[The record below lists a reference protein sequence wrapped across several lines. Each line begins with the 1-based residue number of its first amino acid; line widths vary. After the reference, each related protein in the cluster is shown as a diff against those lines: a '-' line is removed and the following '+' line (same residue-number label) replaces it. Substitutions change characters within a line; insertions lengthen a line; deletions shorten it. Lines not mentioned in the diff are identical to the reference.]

1 MSIQSYIEPW
11 NGNAVRHIPK
21 LAVGQY
27 DIYDFSYAG
36 RSAENRWNF
45 QGEPTLYLAKEKADA
60 YAFGG
65 ALPYAL
71 RFPQRALHQANVALA
86 EYARHF
92 KIDRTPQ
99 LAQQAQQRAVYRF
112 NVQLEQV
119 VNLCQPEV
127 WQELS
132 LTNAPDCFKDRD
144 VARACANFIRYTTT
158 ATAIFVPS
166 MAFLDNLEQ
175 WCLVLFL
182 EKLPPDVRE
191 FLPSVNTDG
200 TFMLE

>member
-1 MSIQSYIEPW
+1 MSLQSYIQPW
-11 NGNAVRHIPK
+11 AGKAVRHIPK
-21 LAVGQY
+21 IAVGQY

-36 RSAENRWNF
+36 RSAENRWNL
-45 QGEPTLYLAKEKADA
+45 QGEPTLYLAKEK
-60 YAFGG
+60 
-65 ALPYAL
+65 
-71 RFPQRALHQANVALA
+71 NVALA

-92 KIDRTPQ
+92 NIDRTPQ
-99 LAQQAQQRAVYRF
+99 LARQAQQRAVYRF
-112 NVQLEQV
+112 DVQLERAID
-119 VNLCQPEV
+119 LCQPFV

-166 MAFLDNLEQ
+166 MAFLDDLEQ

-182 EKLPPDVRE
+182 EKLPADVRE
-191 FLPSVNTDG
+191 FLPHVNTDG
-200 TFMLE
+200 TFRIE

>member
-1 MSIQSYIEPW
+1 MSIQSYIQPW
-11 NGNAVRHIPK
+11 AGNAVRHIPK
-21 LAVGQY
+21 LAVEQY

-36 RSAENRWNF
+36 RSAENRWNL

-60 YAFGG
+60 I
-65 ALPYAL
+65 AL

-112 NVQLEQV
+112 DVRLERV
-119 VNLCQPEV
+119 VNLCQSEV

-132 LTNAPDCFKDRD
+132 LTNAPDCFKNRD
-144 VARACANFIRYTTT
+144 IARACANFIRYTTA

-166 MAFLDNLEQ
+166 MAFLDDLEQ

-182 EKLPPDVRE
+182 EKLPTDVRE
-191 FLPSVNTDG
+191 FLPHVITDG
-200 TFMLE
+200 TFRVD

>member
-1 MSIQSYIEPW
+1 MSIQSYIQPW
-11 NGNAVRHIPK
+11 AGNAVRHIPK

-36 RSAENRWNF
+36 RSAENRWNL
-45 QGEPTLYLAKEKADA
+45 QGEPTLYLAKEK
-60 YAFGG
+60 
-65 ALPYAL
+65 
-71 RFPQRALHQANVALA
+71 NVALA

-99 LAQQAQQRAVYRF
+99 LARQAQQRAVYRF
-112 NVQLEQV
+112 DVQLEEV
-119 VNLCQPEV
+119 VHLCQPEV
-127 WQELS
+127 WAELS

-166 MAFLDNLEQ
+166 MAFLDDLEQ

-182 EKLPPDVRE
+182 EKLPTDVRE

-200 TFMLE
+200 TFRIE

>member
-1 MSIQSYIEPW
+1 MSIQSYVRSWE
-11 NGNAVRHIPK
+11 GNAVRHIPK

-36 RSAENRWNF
+36 RSAENQWNL
-45 QGEPTLYLAKEKADA
+45 QGEPTLYLAKEK
-60 YAFGG
+60 
-65 ALPYAL
+65 
-71 RFPQRALHQANVALA
+71 NVALA

-99 LAQQAQQRAVYRF
+99 LARQAQERAVYRF
-112 NVQLEQV
+112 DVRLERV

-132 LTNAPDCFKDRD
+132 LTNAPDCFKNRD

-166 MAFLDNLEQ
+166 MAFLDDLEQ
-175 WCLVLFL
+175 CCLVLFL
-182 EKLPPDVRE
+182 EKLPADVRE
-191 FLPSVNTDG
+191 FLPDVMTDG
-200 TFMLE
+200 TFRIE